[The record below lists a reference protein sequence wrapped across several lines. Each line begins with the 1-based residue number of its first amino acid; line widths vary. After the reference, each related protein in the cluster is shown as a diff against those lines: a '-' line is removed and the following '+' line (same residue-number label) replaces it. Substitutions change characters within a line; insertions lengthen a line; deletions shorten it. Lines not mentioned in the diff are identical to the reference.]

1 MNATDKTAST
11 KHARGDSASQAP
23 APRKNDSHK
32 VTLIPGDGIGPEI
45 SAAARRVFDALGV
58 RVEWEEMP
66 ARAEVE
72 SKGGDYLKDFVLPSI
87 EKTRVALKGPLATE
101 VERARAA

>member
-1 MNATDKTAST
+1 MIL
-11 KHARGDSASQAP
+11 
-23 APRKNDSHK
+23 HK
-32 VTLIPGDGIGPEI
+32 VTLISGDGIGPEI

-58 RVEWEEMP
+58 RVDWEEMP

-87 EKTRVALKGPLATE
+87 EKTRVALKGPLATA
-101 VERARAA
+101 VATGAPSINVALRRRSTSTPICAR